1 MSAVPADLRIASPWR
16 VAMPA
21 VLLLWA
27 AVLLLYRDTALAM
40 VGIWQRS
47 DTFAHA
53 FLVLPI
59 SLWLIWRRRDEL
71 ARLTPRPQ
79 PWMLLPMA
87 AVAAV
92 WLLADLV
99 SVNAAAQFALVAM
112 LVLAVPAVLGL
123 QVAKAILFPLM
134 FLFFAVPFGEFL
146 LPVLMEHTA
155 DFTVMAVR
163 LSGIPVYREG
173 LQFVIPSGNWSVV
186 EACSG
191 VRYLI
196 ASFMVG
202 TLFAYL
208 NYRSTTRRVVFMA
221 VSIVVP
227 IVANWLRAYMIV
239 MLGHLSGNKLAV
251 GVDHLIYGWVFFGVV
266 IVILYMIG
274 ARWAEPDAAPAV
286 AQADSTVGG
295 VRGGTSAA
303 FAAVLLACVALI
315 ALPPLASAA
324 LQGGDTAAASP
335 QLALPDRFGDWQSE
349 GAQITAWRPRFV
361 NPSVEL
367 QRAYALGG
375 QTVGVYIAY
384 YRQQGPER
392 KLVSSENVLVTSED
406 RLWNHLG
413 NGSQVLG
420 TADQALGLRT
430 AELLGTPAPGSAHR
444 PRLVVWRS
452 YWVDG
457 KWVAGD
463 AAAKLRG
470 AFAQLHGAGD
480 DGALVVLYTDAETGA
495 ESKAALTAF
504 AQANMGKLDA
514 LLRQARDAR

>member
-1 MSAVPADLRIASPWR
+1 
-16 VAMPA
+16 
-21 VLLLWA
+21 
-27 AVLLLYRDTALAM
+27 
-40 VGIWQRS
+40 
-47 DTFAHA
+47 
-53 FLVLPI
+53 
-59 SLWLIWRRRDEL
+59 
-71 ARLTPRPQ
+71 
-79 PWMLLPMA
+79 
-87 AVAAV
+87 
-92 WLLADLV
+92 
-99 SVNAAAQFALVAM
+99 M

-266 IVILYMIG
+266 IILLYMIG
-274 ARWAEPDAAPAV
+274 ARWAEPEAAPA
-286 AQADSTVGG
+286 ASPAGSSLDS
-295 VRGGTSAA
+295 VRGGTRAA

-324 LQGGDTAAASP
+324 LQRGDSAAAPP

-349 GAQITAWRPRFV
+349 GAQLTVWRPRFV
-361 NPSVEL
+361 NPSVEV

-375 QTVGVYIAY
+375 QTVGVFVAY

-406 RLWNHLG
+406 KLWNHVG
-413 NGSQVLG
+413 NGSQALR
-420 TADQALGLRT
+420 TADQALTVRT

-444 PRLVVWRS
+444 PKLVVWRT
-452 YWVDG
+452 YWVNG
-457 KWVAGD
+457 TWVAGD

-470 AFAQLHGAGD
+470 AFAQLRGRGRRRRLAAAVCRCRIKRRVEGRTHGLCAG
-480 DGALVVLYTDAETGA
+480 
-495 ESKAALTAF
+495 
-504 AQANMGKLDA
+504 QP
-514 LLRQARDAR
+514 RQAGSIAAPGTRCTLTS